1 MGKMPEVTSPERRDT
16 SQPTGPHILT
26 HSPAQAF
33 VNLGTSCL
41 REGRYDEARFYLRQS
56 LRFQPDDRGTL
67 NNLGAIAWAMGRTE
81 EAEGYYRRALQLAPD
96 DCSIVNNLG
105 NLLWHQNSVDEAAQF
120 YRRALE
126 LEHDSPRAWMNLGA
140 VLTDLAQ
147 FDEATACIQESL
159 RLRPDSHEAHTNLGA
174 TLARQG
180 KWDEA
185 LACYECALR
194 LQPDYAE
201 ARRNRALVWL
211 ARGDFER
218 GWPEFE
224 WRLRC
229 RSHFGLSPTCPR
241 WTWEDLWGR
250 TILLHCELGLGDTIQ
265 LIRLVSEV
273 RKRGAGG
280 VIAIVSKPLG
290 RLIATFC
297 GIDFVA
303 VEGSR
308 LPRFDVH
315 ASLWSLPAIL
325 GTTLANL
332 PAPRAYL
339 SVDSGTIA
347 LWRTVLVR
355 ALGDSDMDHA
365 IKIGIV
371 WQGNPKLSTDRERSF
386 RLQAL
391 EPLARLPGVRLIS
404 LQKEH
409 GIDQLRELG
418 GRFSV
423 TQLVI
428 DNAKSE
434 DRRDFLDTAAIIR
447 QLDLVVTPDSAVA
460 HLAGSLGARVWV
472 ALPSVAEWRWMLNRE
487 DSPWYPSMRLFR
499 QTTAGDWQGVFERM
513 ARVLERELTTSA
525 AQKASHDPAV
535 GADESRTIQGQPSC

>member
-1 MGKMPEVTSPERRDT
+1 MGRMPEVTSPRRTDT

-26 HSPAQAF
+26 NSPAQAF
-33 VNLGTSCL
+33 VDVGTSCL
-41 REGRYDEARFYLRQS
+41 RQGRYDEARFYLRES
-56 LRFQPDDRGTL
+56 LRFQPDDWCTL
-67 NNLGAIAWAMGRTE
+67 NNLGALAWAMGRGD
-81 EAEGYYRRALQLAPD
+81 EAEGYYRRALQLEPD
-96 DCSIVNNLG
+96 NDSIVNSLA
-105 NLLWHQNSVDEAAQF
+105 NLLWHQNSVDEAAQL

-126 LEHDSPRAWMNLGA
+126 LKPDSPRAWMNLGA

-159 RLRPDSHEAHTNLGA
+159 RLQPDSHEAHTNLGA

-180 KWDEA
+180 NWDEA
-185 LACYECALR
+185 LASYECALR
-194 LQPDYAE
+194 LKPDYAE
-201 ARRNRALVWL
+201 ARRNRALIWL

-224 WRLRC
+224 WRLLC

-241 WTWEDLWGR
+241 WTGEDLWGR

-273 RKRGAGG
+273 RKRNAGG
-280 VIAIVSKPLG
+280 VITIVSKPLG
-290 RLIATFC
+290 RLIATFP

-303 VEGSR
+303 VEGSP

-347 LWRTVLVR
+347 LWRAALER
-355 ALGDSDMDHA
+355 ALRDSDMEHA

-386 RLQAL
+386 RLQEL
-391 EPLARLPGVRLIS
+391 EPLARVPGVRLIS

-409 GIDQLRELG
+409 GLDQLRELG

-423 TQLVI
+423 TQLAI
-428 DNAKSE
+428 DSAKRE

-472 ALPSVAEWRWMLNRE
+472 ALPSVSEWRWMLDRE

-513 ARVLERELTTSA
+513 AQLLRRELTT
-525 AQKASHDPAV
+525 
-535 GADESRTIQGQPSC
+535 